1 MSSILTNAG
10 ATSAL
15 QILRS
20 LDGEVSGAQRQAATG
35 LRIGQASDNAAY
47 WSIATTMRSDKG
59 ALSVVQDALGLG
71 AAKVD
76 TAYEGMAATTDILA
90 AFMAKVVSAQQDGI
104 DRKKIQEELEQL
116 KQQIVSIS
124 NAATFAGQNW
134 LRSDMR
140 DQAGQTDAK
149 TSVLSSFDRG
159 EDGAVSLQSID
170 VDLSK
175 IALFKNGG
183 GGILQKEPDPDLG
196 YGLGTIG
203 GLLGFSTS
211 GYGDVPGPAFDQPFT
226 ITKFDVVT
234 VAFSVGTSQDTFAIT
249 KSVVDQALG
258 GQAGY
263 GFDGDIENA
272 ADWAKVLLQA
282 TFLNK
287 DPSDALLAAQGGTP
301 NIFFRAIPS
310 LAAELI
316 TIQPPVHT
324 RTLPPEGIDILD
336 IDVTDPDIDFP
347 TITLVL
353 DEMQQKVISAGAYL
367 GSLKSRIE
375 MQEAFGNRLI
385 DSLDK
390 GVARL
395 VDANMS
401 EVSSRLKALQVQQQ
415 LAIQSLSIANSDSR
429 NILSLFQP

>member
-1 MSSILTNAG
+1 M
-10 ATSAL
+10 
-15 QILRS
+15 LRS
-20 LDGEVSGAQRQAATG
+20 LDSQMLGTQRQVATS
-35 LRIGQASDNAAY
+35 LRVDQASDNAAY
-47 WSIATTMRSDKG
+47 WSIATTMRSDNG
-59 ALSVVQDALGLG
+59 ALSAVQDALGLG
-71 AAKVD
+71 AAKVE
-76 TAYEGMAATTDILA
+76 TAYEGIVATTEILA

-104 DRKKIQEELEQL
+104 DKNKIQEELEQL

-124 NAATFAGQNW
+124 NSASFAGQNW
-134 LRSDMR
+134 LRSDM
-140 DQAGQTDAK
+140 QGEVSEASAK
-149 TSVLSSFDRG
+149 TSVVSSFNRS
-159 EDGAVSLQSID
+159 EDGTVSVGTID

-196 YGLGTIG
+196 HGLGTIG

-211 GYGDVPGPAFDQPFT
+211 GYGDVPGPVFDQPFT

-234 VAFSVGTSQDTFAIT
+234 VDFSVGTSNDTFVIT

-258 GQAGY
+258 GEVGY
-263 GFDGDIENA
+263 GFDGDIESA
-272 ADWAKVLLQA
+272 ADWAKVLQQA

-287 DPSDALLAAQGGTP
+287 APSDALLTAQGGTP
-301 NIFFRAIPS
+301 NIFFRAIIP

-316 TIQPPVHT
+316 TVQPPVHT

-367 GSLKSRIE
+367 GSLRSRIA
-375 MQEAFGNRLI
+375 MQEAFGNSLA
-385 DSLDK
+385 DSLDR
-390 GVARL
+390 GIGRL

-401 EVSSRLKALQVQQQ
+401 EASSRLKALQVQQQ
-415 LAIQSLSIANSDSR
+415 LATQSLSIANSDAQ
-429 NILSLFQP
+429 NILSLFR

>member
-10 ATSAL
+10 AASAL
-15 QILRS
+15 QMLRS
-20 LDGEVSGAQRQAATG
+20 LDSRMSGVERQVATG
-35 LRIGQASDNAAY
+35 LRIEHASDNAAY
-47 WSIATTMRSDKG
+47 WSIATTMRSDNG
-59 ALSVVQDALGLG
+59 ALSAVQDALGLG
-71 AAKVD
+71 AAKVE
-76 TAYEGMAATTDILA
+76 TAYEGIAATTDILT

-104 DRKKIQEELEQL
+104 DKNKIQEELEQL

-124 NAATFAGQNW
+124 NSASFAGQNW
-134 LRSDMR
+134 LRSDMQGR
-140 DQAGQTDAK
+140 EAGAK
-149 TSVLSSFDRG
+149 TSVVSPFNRS
-159 EDGAVSLQSID
+159 EDGTVSVGSID

-175 IALFKNGG
+175 LVLFKNGG

-203 GLLGFSTS
+203 GLMGFSTS
-211 GYGDVPGPAFDQPFT
+211 GYGDVPGPVFDQPFT

-234 VAFSVGTSQDTFAIT
+234 VAFSVGTSNDTFVIT
-249 KSVVDQALG
+249 KNVVDQALG
-258 GQAGY
+258 GQIGY
-263 GFDGDIENA
+263 GFDGDIEST

-287 DPSDALLAAQGGTP
+287 APPDILFAAQGGSP
-301 NIFFRAIPS
+301 NIYFRAIIP

-316 TIQPPVHT
+316 TVQQPVHT
-324 RTLPPEGIDILD
+324 RTLPPEGIDLLD

-353 DEMQQKVISAGAYL
+353 DEMHQKVISAGAYL
-367 GSLKSRIE
+367 GSLKSRIA
-375 MQEAFGNRLI
+375 MQEAFGNRLT

-390 GVARL
+390 GIGRL

-401 EVSSRLKALQVQQQ
+401 EASSKLKALQVQQQ
-415 LAIQSLSIANSDSR
+415 LATQSLSIANSDAQ
-429 NILSLFQP
+429 NILSLFR

>member
-15 QILRS
+15 QILRF
-20 LDGEVSGAQRQAATG
+20 LDSEVSGTQRQAATG
-35 LRIGQASDNAAY
+35 LRVGQASDNAAY
-47 WSIATTMRSDKG
+47 WSIATTMRSDQG

-76 TAYEGMAATTDILA
+76 TAYEGMAATADILA

-104 DRKKIQEELEQL
+104 DKKKIQEELEQL

-124 NAATFAGQNW
+124 NAATFADQNW

-140 DQAGQTDAK
+140 GEAGTK
-149 TSVLSSFDRG
+149 TSVLSSSDRG
-159 EDGAVSLQSID
+159 EDGTVSLQSID

-203 GLLGFSTS
+203 GLLGFSAS

-234 VAFSVGTSQDTFAIT
+234 VAFSVGTSQDTFVIT
-249 KSVVDQALG
+249 KNVVDQALG
-258 GQAGY
+258 GQIGY
-263 GFDGDIENA
+263 GYDGDIEST

-287 DPSDALLAAQGGTP
+287 DPSDALLEAQGGVP

-367 GSLKSRIE
+367 GSLKSRID

-385 DSLDK
+385 DSLDR
-390 GVARL
+390 GVGRL
-395 VDANMS
+395 VDANMT

-415 LAIQSLSIANSDSR
+415 LAFQSLSITNSDSR

>member
-10 ATSAL
+10 AASAL
-15 QILRS
+15 QMLRS
-20 LDGEVSGAQRQAATG
+20 LDSRMFGVERQVATG
-35 LRIGQASDNAAY
+35 LRIEHASDNAAY
-47 WSIATTMRSDKG
+47 WSIATTMRSDNG
-59 ALSVVQDALGLG
+59 ALSAVQDALGLG
-71 AAKVD
+71 AAKVE
-76 TAYEGMAATTDILA
+76 TAYEGIAATTEILA
-90 AFMAKVVSAQQDGI
+90 AFMAKIVSAQQDGI
-104 DRKKIQEELEQL
+104 DKNKIQEELEQL

-124 NAATFAGQNW
+124 NSASFAGQNW
-134 LRSDMR
+134 LRSDM
-140 DQAGQTDAK
+140 QGEVSEAGAK
-149 TSVLSSFDRG
+149 TPVVSSFNRS
-159 EDGAVSLQSID
+159 EDGTVSVGTID

-196 YGLGTIG
+196 HGLGTIG

-211 GYGDVPGPAFDQPFT
+211 GYGDVPGPVFDQPFT

-234 VAFSVGTSQDTFAIT
+234 VAFSVGTSNDTFVIT

-258 GQAGY
+258 GEVGY
-263 GFDGDIENA
+263 GFDGDIESA
-272 ADWAKVLLQA
+272 ADWAKVLQQA

-287 DPSDALLAAQGGTP
+287 APSDALLTAQGGTP
-301 NIFFRAIPS
+301 NIFFRAIIP

-316 TIQPPVHT
+316 TVQPPVHT

-367 GSLKSRIE
+367 GSLRSRIA
-375 MQEAFGNRLI
+375 MQEAFGNSLA
-385 DSLDK
+385 DSLDR
-390 GVARL
+390 GIGRL

-401 EVSSRLKALQVQQQ
+401 EASSRLKALQVQQQ
-415 LAIQSLSIANSDSR
+415 LATQSLSIANSDAQ
-429 NILSLFQP
+429 NILSLFR

>member
-10 ATSAL
+10 AASAL
-15 QILRS
+15 QMLRS
-20 LDGEVSGAQRQAATG
+20 LDSQMLGTQRQVATG
-35 LRIGQASDNAAY
+35 LRVDQASDNAAY
-47 WSIATTMRSDKG
+47 WSIATTMRSDNG
-59 ALSVVQDALGLG
+59 ALSAVQDALGLG
-71 AAKVD
+71 AAKVE
-76 TAYEGMAATTDILA
+76 TAYEGIAATTDLLA

-104 DRKKIQEELEQL
+104 DKNKIQEELEQL

-124 NAATFAGQNW
+124 NSASFAGQNW
-134 LRSDMR
+134 LRSDM
-140 DQAGQTDAK
+140 QGEVSEAGAK
-149 TSVLSSFDRG
+149 TSVVSSFNRS
-159 EDGAVSLQSID
+159 EDGTVSVGTID

-196 YGLGTIG
+196 YGLGTLG
-203 GLLGFSTS
+203 GLVGFSTS

-226 ITKFDVVT
+226 ITKFDVIT
-234 VAFSVGTSQDTFAIT
+234 VDFSVGTSNDTFVIT

-263 GFDGDIENA
+263 GFDGDIESS
-272 ADWAKVLLQA
+272 ADWAKVLQQA

-287 DPSDALLAAQGGTP
+287 APSDALLTAQGGTP
-301 NIFFRAIPS
+301 NIFFRAIIP

-316 TIQPPVHT
+316 TVQPPVHT

-367 GSLKSRIE
+367 GSLRSRIA
-375 MQEAFGNRLI
+375 MQEAFGNSLA
-385 DSLDK
+385 DSLDR
-390 GVARL
+390 GIGRL

-401 EVSSRLKALQVQQQ
+401 EASSRLKALQVQQQ
-415 LAIQSLSIANSDSR
+415 LATQSLSIANSDAQ
-429 NILSLFQP
+429 NILSLFR

>member
-1 MSSILTNAG
+1 M
-10 ATSAL
+10 
-15 QILRS
+15 LRS
-20 LDGEVSGAQRQAATG
+20 LDSQMLGTQRQVATS
-35 LRIGQASDNAAY
+35 LRVDQASDNAAY
-47 WSIATTMRSDKG
+47 WSIATTMRSDNG
-59 ALSVVQDALGLG
+59 ALSAVQDALGLG
-71 AAKVD
+71 AAKVE
-76 TAYEGMAATTDILA
+76 TAYEGIAATTEILA

-104 DRKKIQEELEQL
+104 DKNKIQEELEQL

-124 NAATFAGQNW
+124 NSASFAGQNW
-134 LRSDMR
+134 LRSDM
-140 DQAGQTDAK
+140 QGEVSEASAK
-149 TSVLSSFDRG
+149 TSVVSSFNRS
-159 EDGAVSLQSID
+159 EDGTVSVGTID

-196 YGLGTIG
+196 HGLGTIG

-211 GYGDVPGPAFDQPFT
+211 GYGDVPGPVFDQPFT

-234 VAFSVGTSQDTFAIT
+234 VAFSVGTSNDTFVIT

-258 GQAGY
+258 GEVGY
-263 GFDGDIENA
+263 GFDGDIESA
-272 ADWAKVLLQA
+272 ADWAKVLQQA

-287 DPSDALLAAQGGTP
+287 APSDALLTAQGGTP
-301 NIFFRAIPS
+301 NIFFRAIIP

-316 TIQPPVHT
+316 TVQPPVHT

-367 GSLKSRIE
+367 GSLRSRIA
-375 MQEAFGNRLI
+375 MQEAFGNSLA
-385 DSLDK
+385 DSLDR
-390 GVARL
+390 GIGRL

-401 EVSSRLKALQVQQQ
+401 EASSRLKALQVQQQ
-415 LAIQSLSIANSDSR
+415 LATQSLSIANSDAQ
-429 NILSLFQP
+429 NILSLFR

>member
-1 MSSILTNAG
+1 M
-10 ATSAL
+10 
-15 QILRS
+15 LRS
-20 LDGEVSGAQRQAATG
+20 LDSQMLGTQRQVATG
-35 LRIGQASDNAAY
+35 LRVDQASDNAAY
-47 WSIATTMRSDKG
+47 WSIATTMRSDNG
-59 ALSVVQDALGLG
+59 ALSAVQDALGLG
-71 AAKVD
+71 AAKVE
-76 TAYEGMAATTDILA
+76 TAYEGIAATTDILA

-104 DRKKIQEELEQL
+104 DKNKIQEELEQL

-124 NAATFAGQNW
+124 NSASFAGQNW
-134 LRSDMR
+134 LRSDM
-140 DQAGQTDAK
+140 QGEVSEAGAK
-149 TSVLSSFDRG
+149 TSVVSSFNRS
-159 EDGAVSLQSID
+159 EDGTVSVGTID

-196 YGLGTIG
+196 HGLGTIG

-211 GYGDVPGPAFDQPFT
+211 GYGDVPGPVFDQPFT

-234 VAFSVGTSQDTFAIT
+234 VAFSVGTSNDTFVIT

-258 GQAGY
+258 GELGY
-263 GFDGDIENA
+263 GFDGDIESA
-272 ADWAKVLLQA
+272 ADWAKVLQQA

-287 DPSDALLAAQGGTP
+287 PPSDALLTAQGGTP
-301 NIFFRAIPS
+301 NIFFRAIIP

-316 TIQPPVHT
+316 TVQPPVHT

-367 GSLKSRIE
+367 GSLRSRIA
-375 MQEAFGNRLI
+375 MQEAFGNSLAG
-385 DSLDK
+385 SLDR
-390 GVARL
+390 GIGRL
-395 VDANMS
+395 VDVNMS
-401 EVSSRLKALQVQQQ
+401 EASSRLKALQVQQQ
-415 LAIQSLSIANSDSR
+415 LATQSLSIANSDAQ
-429 NILSLFQP
+429 NILSLFR

>member
-10 ATSAL
+10 AASAL
-15 QILRS
+15 QMLRS
-20 LDGEVSGAQRQAATG
+20 LDSQMLGTQRQVATG
-35 LRIGQASDNAAY
+35 LRVDQASDNAAY
-47 WSIATTMRSDKG
+47 WSIATTMRSDTG
-59 ALSVVQDALGLG
+59 ALSAVQDALGLG
-71 AAKVD
+71 AAKVE
-76 TAYEGMAATTDILA
+76 TAYEGIAATTDILA

-104 DRKKIQEELEQL
+104 DKNKIQEELDQL

-124 NAATFAGQNW
+124 NSASFAGQNW
-134 LRSDMR
+134 LRSDM
-140 DQAGQTDAK
+140 QGQTSEAGAK
-149 TSVLSSFDRG
+149 TSVVSSLNRS
-159 EDGAVSLQSID
+159 EDGTVSVGTID

-175 IALFKNGG
+175 LALFKNGG

-196 YGLGTIG
+196 YGLGTLG
-203 GLLGFSTS
+203 GMVGFSTS

-226 ITKFDVVT
+226 ITKFDVIT
-234 VAFSVGTSQDTFAIT
+234 VDFSVGTSNDTFVIT

-263 GFDGDIENA
+263 GFDGDIESA
-272 ADWAKVLLQA
+272 ADWAKVLQQA

-287 DPSDALLAAQGGTP
+287 APSDALLTAQGGAP
-301 NIFFRAIPS
+301 NIFFRAIIP

-316 TIQPPVHT
+316 TVQPPVHT

-367 GSLKSRIE
+367 GSLRSRIA
-375 MQEAFGNRLI
+375 MQEAFGNSLA
-385 DSLDK
+385 DSLDR
-390 GVARL
+390 GVGRL

-401 EVSSRLKALQVQQQ
+401 EASSRLKALQVQQQ
-415 LAIQSLSIANSDSR
+415 LATQSLSIANSDAQ
-429 NILSLFQP
+429 NILSLFR

>member
-15 QILRS
+15 QMLRS
-20 LDGEVSGAQRQAATG
+20 LDSQMFGAEREVASG
-35 LRIGQASDNAAY
+35 LRIEQASDNAAY
-47 WSIATTMRSDKG
+47 WSIATTMRSDNG
-59 ALSVVQDALGLG
+59 ALSTVQDALGLG
-71 AAKVD
+71 AAKVE
-76 TAYEGMAATTDILA
+76 TAYEGIAATTDILA

-104 DRKKIQEELEQL
+104 DKNKIQEELEQL

-124 NAATFAGQNW
+124 NSASFAGQNW
-134 LRSDMR
+134 LRSDMQG
-140 DQAGQTDAK
+140 QASEGGAK
-149 TSVLSSFDRG
+149 TSVVSSFNRS
-159 EDGAVSLQSID
+159 EDGTVSVGTID

-175 IALFKNGG
+175 LALFKNGG

-211 GYGDVPGPAFDQPFT
+211 GYGDVPGPVFDQPFT

-234 VAFSVGTSQDTFAIT
+234 VAFSVGTSNDTFVIT
-249 KSVVDQALG
+249 KNVVDQALG
-258 GQAGY
+258 GQIGY
-263 GFDGDIENA
+263 GFDGDIEST

-287 DPSDALLAAQGGTP
+287 APPDILFAAQGGAP
-301 NIFFRAIPS
+301 NIFFRATIP

-316 TIQPPVHT
+316 TVQPPVHT

-367 GSLKSRIE
+367 GSLRSRIAL
-375 MQEAFGNRLI
+375 QEAFGNSLA
-385 DSLDK
+385 DSLDR
-390 GVARL
+390 GIGRL

-401 EVSSRLKALQVQQQ
+401 EASSRLKALQVQQQ
-415 LAIQSLSIANSDSR
+415 LATQSLSIANSDAQ
-429 NILSLFQP
+429 NILSLFR

>member
-1 MSSILTNAG
+1 M
-10 ATSAL
+10 
-15 QILRS
+15 LRS
-20 LDGEVSGAQRQAATG
+20 LDSQMLGTQRQVATG
-35 LRIGQASDNAAY
+35 LRVDQASDNAAY
-47 WSIATTMRSDKG
+47 WSIATTMRSDTG
-59 ALSVVQDALGLG
+59 ALSAVQDALGLG
-71 AAKVD
+71 AAKVE
-76 TAYEGMAATTDILA
+76 TAYEGIAATTDILA

-104 DRKKIQEELEQL
+104 DKNKIQEELDQL

-124 NAATFAGQNW
+124 NSASFAGQNW
-134 LRSDMR
+134 LRSDM
-140 DQAGQTDAK
+140 QGQTSEAGAK
-149 TSVLSSFDRG
+149 TSVVSSLNRS
-159 EDGAVSLQSID
+159 EDGTVSVGTID

-175 IALFKNGG
+175 LALFKNGG

-196 YGLGTIG
+196 YGLGTLG
-203 GLLGFSTS
+203 GMVGFSTS

-226 ITKFDVVT
+226 ITKFDVIT
-234 VAFSVGTSQDTFAIT
+234 VDFSVGTSNDTFVIT

-263 GFDGDIENA
+263 GFDGDIESA
-272 ADWAKVLLQA
+272 ADWAKVLQQA

-287 DPSDALLAAQGGTP
+287 APSDALLTAQGGAP
-301 NIFFRAIPS
+301 NIFFRAIIP

-316 TIQPPVHT
+316 TVQPPVHT

-367 GSLKSRIE
+367 GSLRSRIA
-375 MQEAFGNRLI
+375 MQEAFGNSLA
-385 DSLDK
+385 DSLDR
-390 GVARL
+390 GVGRL

-401 EVSSRLKALQVQQQ
+401 EASSRLKALQVQQQ
-415 LAIQSLSIANSDSR
+415 LATQSLSIANSDAQ
-429 NILSLFQP
+429 NILSLFR